1 MPAEEPFILVAQ
13 ISTISYFSFFIII
26 TPFLGWLENYLLF
39 SPLRGEKSG
48 INLMSKGY
56 NSVV

>member
-13 ISTISYFSFFIII
+13 ISTILYFSFFIII

-39 SPLRGEKSG
+39 SPLRGIPNVVG
-48 INLMSKGY
+48 VTSKGY